1 MLRPCAHWALKQA
14 LIAPFVDFEGE
25 LTAIETLDFRP
36 WASALF
42 TGARHCLCLHLIG
55 EGARAAADAFLAGL
69 SDRDYDLTGHVLI
82 DIALISESEDK
93 YGVHLVSEALTV
105 EMD

>member
-25 LTAIETLDFRP
+25 LTAIEPIDFRP

-55 EGARAAADAFLAGL
+55 EGARNAADAFIAGL
-69 SDRDYDLTGHVLI
+69 GDRDYRLAGHVLI
-82 DIALISESEDK
+82 DITLISQSEDR
-93 YGVHLVSEALTV
+93 YGVHLVIEALTV
-105 EMD
+105 ELD